1 MKQTPKAT
9 NLLLSYI
16 FLQDLLGARLLGDLI
31 PKGEK
36 CGSKQGMFPTKRERC
51 SYEGKIFQRG
61 RHAEWIKSTYERGVA
76 NRGRN
81 KKGESWF

>member
-36 CGSKQGMFPTKRERC
+36 CGWKQGMFPTKEEKCQVNQVTRE
-51 SYEGKIFQRG
+51 K
-61 RHAEWIKSTYERGVA
+61 
-76 NRGRN
+76 
-81 KKGESWF
+81 